1 MSFMEAMKRELLDN
15 HNTAYTENGAVGYR
29 TTGKSLLDLNFSV
42 ASLRRATD
50 YDIAVKFG
58 NAYFEDKRLAVLW
71 LFYARDVRGGLGER
85 NLFRSAFKFLA
96 DENPDM
102 VISLVSLV
110 PEYGRYDDLWVLL
123 DEPTFREPVLD
134 FVKKQINRDV
144 LNMNANQPVSL
155 MAKWLP
161 SVNASS
167 ETTKKYAKMV
177 YNHLDMKPS
186 EYRKLLAKLR
196 KYIGVTEVKMSAK
209 EWSEIDYSTVPSRA
223 NLIYN
228 SAFLR
233 NDEARRRKFLAALEK
248 GETKINAGT
257 LYPHDIVYRYCSHVS
272 CWEES
277 VKAYDSGLES
287 LWKALPNAVEG
298 CGNTLVV
305 ADGSGS
311 MCRKIGKS
319 DVSALDVANAL
330 AIYFA
335 ERCSGEFK
343 NNYITFSMNP
353 QLVHFNDGDSLRDK
367 LHIALQH
374 DECANTN
381 IEAVFDLILD
391 TAVKSHM
398 SQDDMPKNIVIIS
411 DMEFDICARSSQTG
425 NWDRI
430 GDMAGKALFK
440 ELSDRYV
447 VAGYKLPRLIFWN
460 VNSKTGTIPMIEN
473 EMGVVLV
480 SGFSVNIC
488 KMVMNGQTDP
498 YDCLVETLNSERYSP
513 VDEKICKFL

>member
-1 MSFMEAMKRELLDN
+1 MSFMESMKHELLDN
-15 HNTAYTENGAVGYR
+15 YNTAYTENGAVGYR

-50 YDIAVKFG
+50 YEIAVKFRD
-58 NAYFEDKRLAVLW
+58 AYFENKRLAILW

-102 VISLVSLV
+102 VISFIPLV

-123 DEPTFREPVLD
+123 DEPKFREPVLD
-134 FVKKQINRDV
+134 FVKKQLNTDV
-144 LNMNANQPVSL
+144 LNMHAGQSVSL
-155 MAKWLP
+155 LGKWLP

-167 ETTKKYAKMV
+167 ETTKKYAKV
-177 YNHLDMKPS
+177 IYNYLNMKPS
-186 EYRKLLAKLR
+186 EYRKLLSKLR
-196 KYIGVTEVKMSAK
+196 KYIGVVEVKMSAK

-223 NLIYN
+223 NLMYN
-228 SAFLR
+228 NAFLR
-233 NDEARRRKFLAALEK
+233 NDEIRRREFLSALEK

-257 LYPHDIVYRYCSHVS
+257 LYPHDIVSKYCNHVYWS
-272 CWEES
+272 ES
-277 VKAYDSGLES
+277 IKDYDSGLES
-287 LWKALPNAVEG
+287 LWKALPDTVEG
-298 CGNTLVV
+298 CDNTLVV
-305 ADGSGS
+305 ADGSAS
-311 MCRKIGKS
+311 MYDRVGNSK
-319 DVSALDVANAL
+319 VTALDVANAL
-330 AIYFA
+330 AIYFS

-353 QLVHFNDGDSLRDK
+353 QFVHFNEGSSLRDK
-367 LHIALQH
+367 LHIAFQH

-391 TAVKSHM
+391 TATKSHM

-411 DMEFDICARSSQTG
+411 DMEFDTCARSSETAD
-425 NWDRI
+425 WDRLSKST
-430 GDMAGKALFK
+430 GKALFA
-440 ELSDRYV
+440 ELSDRY
-447 VAGYKLPRLIFWN
+447 AAQGYKLPRLIFWN
-460 VNSKTGTIPMIEN
+460 VNSRTGTIPMIEN

-488 KMVMNGQTDP
+488 KMIMNGQTDP

-513 VDEKICKFL
+513 IGEVIRNFV

>member
-1 MSFMEAMKRELLDN
+1 MSFMDAMKHELLDN
-15 HNTAYTENGAVGYR
+15 YNTAYTENGAVGYR

-42 ASLRRATD
+42 ASLRRASD
-50 YDIAVKFG
+50 YDIAVKFR
-58 NAYFEDKRLAVLW
+58 NAYLENKRLAVLW
-71 LFYARDVRGGLGER
+71 LFYARDIRGGLGER

-102 VISLVSLV
+102 VISLISLV

-134 FVKKQINRDV
+134 FVKKQLNRDV
-144 LNMNANQPVSL
+144 LNMHANQPVSL
-155 MAKWLP
+155 LAKWLP

-177 YNHLDMKPS
+177 YNHFNMKPS
-186 EYRKLLAKLR
+186 EYRKLLSRLR
-196 KYIGVTEVKMSAK
+196 KYIGVIEVKMSAK
-209 EWSEIDYSTVPSRA
+209 DWSEIDYSNVPSRA

-228 SAFLR
+228 KAFLR
-233 NDEARRRKFLAALEK
+233 NDEVRRRKFLSAVEN
-248 GETKINAGT
+248 GEAKINAGT
-257 LYPHDIVYRYCSHVS
+257 LYPHDIVAKYCNHNY
-272 CWEES
+272 WQES
-277 VKAYDSGLES
+277 VGDYDSGLES
-287 LWKALPNAVEG
+287 LWASLPDTVKG

-311 MCRKIGKS
+311 MTTSVGKS
-319 DVSALDVANAL
+319 NVTALDVANAL
-330 AIYFA
+330 AIYFS

-353 QLVHFNDGDSLRDK
+353 QFVHFNDGAPLRDK
-367 LHIALQH
+367 LSIAFQH

-398 SQDDMPKNIVIIS
+398 SQEDIPKNIVIIS
-411 DMEFDICARSSQTG
+411 DMEFDTCARSNYTG
-425 NWDRI
+425 DYGRL
-430 GDMAGKALFK
+430 GSMAGKSLFR
-440 ELSDRYV
+440 ELADRYD
-447 VAGYKLPRLIFWN
+447 AKGYKLPKLVFWN
-460 VNSKTGTIPMIEN
+460 VNSRTGTIPMIEN

-498 YDCLVETLNSERYSP
+498 YDCLVETLNSERYSL
-513 VDEKICKFL
+513 VDEKIRTFV

>member
-1 MSFMEAMKRELLDN
+1 MSFMELMRHEMLDN
-15 HNTAYTENGAVGYR
+15 YNTAYTENGAVGYR

-42 ASLRRATD
+42 ASLRKASE
-50 YDIAVKFG
+50 YDIATKFR

-102 VISLVSLV
+102 VISLISLV

-123 DEPTFREPVLD
+123 DEPVFREPVLD
-134 FVKKQINRDV
+134 FVKKQLNRDI
-144 LNMNANQPVSL
+144 LNMHAKQPVSL
-155 MAKWLP
+155 LAKWLP

-167 ETTKKYAKMV
+167 ETTKHYAKMV

-186 EYRKLLAKLR
+186 EYRKLLSKLR
-196 KYIGVTEVKMSAK
+196 KYIDVVEVKMSAK
-209 EWSEIDYSTVPSRA
+209 DWSEIDYSKVPSRA

-228 SAFLR
+228 KAFLR
-233 NDEARRRKFLAALEK
+233 NDATRRQQFLSAVEN

-257 LYPHDIVYRYCSHVS
+257 LYPHNIVAKYCNHHYYWGEAVGD
-272 CWEES
+272 
-277 VKAYDSGLES
+277 YDSGLES
-287 LWKALPNAVEG
+287 LWTSLPDTVEG

-311 MCRKIGKS
+311 MTDTVGKS
-319 DVSALDVANAL
+319 KVTALDVANAL
-330 AIYFA
+330 AIYFS

-343 NNYITFSMNP
+343 NNYITFSMDP
-353 QLVHFNDGDSLRDK
+353 QFVHFNDGASLRDK
-367 LHIALQH
+367 LHIAFQH

-398 SQDDMPKNIVIIS
+398 SQEDMPKNIVIIS
-411 DMEFDICARSSQTG
+411 DMEFDTCARSNQTG
-425 NWDRI
+425 DYGRL
-430 GDMAGKALFK
+430 GSMAGKSLFR
-440 ELSDRYV
+440 ELADRYD
-447 VAGYKLPRLIFWN
+447 AKGYKLPRLVFWN
-460 VNSKTGTIPMIEN
+460 VNSRTGTIPMIEN

-488 KMVMNGQTDP
+488 KMVMNGKTNP
-498 YDCLVETLNSERYSP
+498 LVETITGERYSL
-513 VDEKICKFL
+513 VDEKIHDFV

>member
-1 MSFMEAMKRELLDN
+1 MSFMEAMKQELLDN
-15 HNTAYTENGAVGYR
+15 YNTAYTENGAVGYR

-42 ASLRRATD
+42 ASLRKASD
-50 YDIAVKFG
+50 YDIAVKFR
-58 NAYFEDKRLAVLW
+58 NAYLENKRLAVLW
-71 LFYARDVRGGLGER
+71 LFYARDIRGGLGER

-102 VISLVSLV
+102 VISLIPLV

-123 DEPTFREPVLD
+123 DEPAFREPVLD
-134 FVKKQINRDV
+134 FIKKQINADV
-144 LNMNANQPVSL
+144 LAMNANKPVSL

-167 ETTKKYAKMV
+167 ETTKNYAKMV

-186 EYRKLLAKLR
+186 EYRKLLSKLR
-196 KYIGVTEVKMSAK
+196 KYIGVVEVKMSAK
-209 EWSEIDYSTVPSRA
+209 DWSEIDYSKVPSRA

-228 SAFLR
+228 KAFLR
-233 NDEARRRKFLAALEK
+233 NDEARRQQFLSAVEN

-257 LYPHDIVYRYCSHVS
+257 LYPHDIVAKYCTHTL
-272 CWEES
+272 WNES
-277 VKAYDSGLES
+277 LCHYDEGLES
-287 LWKALPNAVEG
+287 LWKSLPDAVDG

-311 MCRKIGKS
+311 MTDCIGKS
-319 DVSALDVANAL
+319 NVSALDVANAL
-330 AIYFA
+330 AIYFS

-353 QLVHFNDGDSLRDK
+353 QFVHFNEGSSLLDK
-367 LHIALQH
+367 LRIAFQH
-374 DECANTN
+374 TECSNTN
-381 IEAVFDLILD
+381 IEAVFDLILS
-391 TAVKSHM
+391 TAVNSHM
-398 SQDDMPKNIVIIS
+398 YQEDMPKNVVIIS
-411 DMEFDICARSSQTG
+411 DMEFDACARSNYTG
-425 NWDRI
+425 NYDRL
-430 GDMAGKALFK
+430 GSMAGKSLFK
-440 ELSDRYV
+440 VLADKYDSV
-447 VAGYKLPRLIFWN
+447 GYKLPRLIFWN
-460 VNSKTGTIPMIEN
+460 VNSRTGTIPMIEN

-513 VDEKICKFL
+513 IDEKICNFV

>member
-1 MSFMEAMKRELLDN
+1 MSFMESMKHELLESY
-15 HNTAYTENGAVGYR
+15 NTAYTENGAVGYR

-42 ASLRRATD
+42 ASLRRASE
-50 YDIAVKFG
+50 YDIATKFRD
-58 NAYFEDKRLAVLW
+58 AYFENKRLAVLW

-102 VISLVSLV
+102 VISLISLV

-134 FVKKQINRDV
+134 FIKKQLNRDV
-144 LNMNANQPVSL
+144 LNMHAGQPVSL
-155 MAKWLP
+155 LGKWIP

-167 ETTKKYAKMV
+167 ETTKRYAKMV
-177 YNHLDMKPS
+177 YNYLNMKPS
-186 EYRKLLAKLR
+186 AYRKLLAKLR
-196 KYIGVTEVKMSAK
+196 KYIGVVEVKMSAN

-223 NLIYN
+223 NLVYN
-228 SAFLR
+228 NAFLR
-233 NDEARRRKFLAALEK
+233 NDEDRRRRFLAALEK

-257 LYPHDIVYRYCSHVS
+257 LYPHDIVSKYCNSS
-272 CWEES
+272 WWWAS
-277 VKAYDSGLES
+277 VKDYDAGLEAM
-287 LWKALPNAVEG
+287 WKALPDTVEG

-311 MCRKIGKS
+311 MGCLVGNSK
-319 DVSALDVANAL
+319 VTALDVANAL
-330 AIYFA
+330 AIYFS

-353 QLVHFNDGDSLRDK
+353 QFVHFNDGASLRDK
-367 LHIALQH
+367 LHIAFQH

-411 DMEFDICARSSQTG
+411 DMEFDTCARSNQTG
-425 NWDRI
+425 DYGRL
-430 GDMAGKALFK
+430 GFMAGKSLFR
-440 ELSDRYV
+440 ELADRYDV
-447 VAGYKLPRLIFWN
+447 EGYKLPRLVFWN
-460 VNSKTGTIPMIEN
+460 VNSRTGTIPMIEN

-488 KMVMNGQTDP
+488 KMVMNGKTDP
-498 YDCLVETLNSERYSP
+498 YDCLVETITSERYSL
-513 VDEKICKFL
+513 VDEKIRNFV